1 MGGGGQLKVRGA
13 KCEVRTAPNRR
24 QAQPRPPPSPLCI
37 SPFAP
42 FSGGSIQ
49 SGGAALLHL
58 RRRRRPWKRGSLL
71 PLSVRPEHPCRL
83 PPAASLR
90 RNPGAPPTETPPQKA
105 AASYRSP
112 KRLRRGVGA
121 AQSGPAGDRATA
133 ISLQWGQDASIFSR
147 RLPCRHPV
155 AEACRTDPKRRPQR
169 SLRASFIKAA
179 GKRGPCPGPLD
190 SLFPVAP
197 LGPGAYHRRQDTR
210 SAS

>member
-24 QAQPRPPPSPLCI
+24 QAQPRPPPSPLRI

-58 RRRRRPWKRGSLL
+58 RRRRRPWRGSLL

-105 AASYRSP
+105 AASCRSP
-112 KRLRRGVGA
+112 KRLHRPLSAAHSRRA
-121 AQSGPAGDRATA
+121 WHQSTA
-133 ISLQWGQDASIFSR
+133 ISFQGG
-147 RLPCRHPV
+147 
-155 AEACRTDPKRRPQR
+155 KRRSVEMGRGCTSPVSVVSWWSTATEGRR
-169 SLRASFIKAA
+169 SS
-179 GKRGPCPGPLD
+179 
-190 SLFPVAP
+190 
-197 LGPGAYHRRQDTR
+197 
-210 SAS
+210 